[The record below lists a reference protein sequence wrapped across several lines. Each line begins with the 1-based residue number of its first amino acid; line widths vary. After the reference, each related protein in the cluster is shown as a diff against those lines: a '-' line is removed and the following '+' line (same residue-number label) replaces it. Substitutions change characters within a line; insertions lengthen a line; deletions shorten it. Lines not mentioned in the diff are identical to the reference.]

1 MPSPPFSAGFGP
13 ARFVAALALDR
24 ERLQRF
30 LRSPRDEAA
39 KAGLDEEEQ
48 ELIIQYDV
56 MHLFYRIE
64 LAYWQEFGGIKPLP
78 VEQPGDGRRRH

>member
-1 MPSPPFSAGFGP
+1 MASLFSTHFGP

-30 LRSPRDEAA
+30 LKSPRDEAA
-39 KAGLDEEEQ
+39 RAGLNEEEQ
-48 ELIIQYDV
+48 ELLVQYDV
-56 MHLFYRIE
+56 HNLFYHLE
-64 LAYWQEFGGIKPLP
+64 LAYYQKLGGPKPLP